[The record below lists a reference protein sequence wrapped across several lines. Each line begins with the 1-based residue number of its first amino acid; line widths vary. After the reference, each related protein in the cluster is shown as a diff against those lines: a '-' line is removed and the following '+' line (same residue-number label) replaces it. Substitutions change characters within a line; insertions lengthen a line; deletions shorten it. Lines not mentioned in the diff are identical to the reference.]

1 MRTPKKCDSCKTG
14 AQLQVWD
21 KQRQNKE
28 ISKIQFMDKIKK
40 LTGEKCFPCMHNG
53 IHGLKIRAMKLVS
66 KTFQEFDM
74 YEPND

>member
-1 MRTPKKCDSCKTG
+1 
-14 AQLQVWD
+14 
-21 KQRQNKE
+21 
-28 ISKIQFMDKIKK
+28 
-40 LTGEKCFPCMHNG
+40 MHNG